1 MQNRSIHSAQML
13 TAWVAMF
20 FALPIFATTY
30 WVDGERGD
38 DGNSGT
44 SRESAFKTIQKA
56 FDTEEAGLGDD
67 EIIICSGEYPL
78 TETIHINA
86 YCTVRGETGNPAD
99 VVIRRSGTVKTA
111 RFAGTV
117 GAKLGKRLLVHGLTF
132 GDDRAKK
139 DSSDESVDI
148 LSGAVVSNCVF
159 CGCGVA
165 DDPVK
170 YYAVQVED
178 GGQLSCSI
186 VSNCVSSGNCSA
198 VCMRGSGVMDHC
210 LVTDCHT
217 PSIAGG
223 AVEGYSGG
231 IVSDCV
237 ISNNTGKLGSAFY
250 GDCQMLSNTVFA
262 CNTVSFT
269 TSSRL
274 SGTLNITQVGD
285 GLADGMKIFGCHIV
299 DNKVTGASCGGLY
312 AGSVSA
318 LEVVDTEIA
327 RNEAEGN
334 YGGVYAQGSAVTF
347 CNCTIRDNKCG
358 GLGGG
363 LGGTFTIE
371 GGVVEGNEAVTGGGI
386 CVLTNGTA
394 TAKVSGVRILSNV
407 ASGSGGGVAIG
418 GAYKSG
424 EASANVGW
432 ALIED
437 CLISNNVANAAKSN
451 DAGGGGVWF
460 KPESLSAGIVSR
472 CRIVDNRATT
482 AHGGG
487 ILVRGLSSG
496 DARGSIDVRSC
507 FFKGNSAKENG
518 GAINAISYPP
528 LMIDNCTLAGNVASG
543 NGNGLYIRWT
553 GAKVRNSIV
562 VAADMYSDS
571 TMNKGVYFHN
581 CCIPVSSLPACAPE
595 SESNIASDPGFADA
609 DAGDYSLAKNSPCI
623 DVGEKLDWMDD
634 SSRDIAGNRRV
645 WVKGSGIPD
654 IGAWEFKYPMGM
666 LLQVR

>member
-274 SGTLNITQVGD
+274 SGTLNITQVGG

-334 YGGVYAQGSAVTF
+334 YGGVYAQSSAVTF
-347 CNCTIRDNKCG
+347 RNCTIRVNKCG

-418 GAYKSG
+418 GAYKSK

-437 CLISNNVANAAKSN
+437 CLISNNVANAAKNN

-487 ILVRGLSSG
+487 ILVRGLSSDG
-496 DARGSIDVRSC
+496 DARGSIVVRSC

-528 LMIDNCTLAGNVASG
+528 LNIDNCTLAGDTASKG
-543 NGNGLYIRWT
+543 KGIYIRWT
-553 GAKVRNSIV
+553 GVKVSNCILFNDWFYDSSTPKAFYHCYV
-562 VAADMYSDS
+562 WPETSGVATYAPALQGNVNADP
-571 TMNKGVYFHN
+571 N
-581 CCIPVSSLPACAPE
+581 
-595 SESNIASDPGFADA
+595 FADA
-609 DAGDYSLAKNSPCI
+609 DNGDYSLAENSPCI

-634 SSRDIAGNRRV
+634 SSRDIVGNRRV